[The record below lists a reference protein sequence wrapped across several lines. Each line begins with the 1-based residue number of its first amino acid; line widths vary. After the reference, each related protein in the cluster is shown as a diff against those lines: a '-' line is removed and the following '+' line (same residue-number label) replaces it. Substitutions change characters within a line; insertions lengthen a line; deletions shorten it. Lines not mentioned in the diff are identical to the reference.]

1 MTTKVFPPFRLDAI
15 HECLWRSTKDGAE
28 ERIVLKPKTYA
39 ILAYFLDHPDRVV
52 TQEELLESIWPDTFV
67 QPEVVK
73 RHIFDLRQALGD
85 DSKMPSFLETLPRR
99 GYKFIA
105 PVQEVERTSRTSPG
119 VKLVGR
125 QHALSELEACLNRA
139 MGGVRQIALASLQT
153 LHLHVGAERGL
164 FSRHQIA
171 GIARRDSDGGGCTR
185 HRQFGVA

>member
-39 ILAYFLDHPDRVV
+39 ILAYFLDHPDRLV

-85 DSKMPSFLETLPRR
+85 DSKMPSFLETLPKR

-105 PVQEVERTSRTSPG
+105 AVRGPEPACRTSPG
-119 VKLVGR
+119 AKLVGR
-125 QHALSELEACLNRA
+125 DSELGELESCLNRA
-139 MGGVRQIALASLQT
+139 MKGQRQIVFVT
-153 LHLHVGAERGL
+153 
-164 FSRHQIA
+164 
-171 GIARRDSDGGGCTR
+171 
-185 HRQFGVA
+185 